1 MHVKKHHL
9 FTVWT
14 EICLVFFVLQSKAV
28 ADCDSLYVEIEQNCY
43 WEQDIKFLKDLISN
57 SNLSIEPLGLG
68 TQKWSDGRLTE
79 FDASNSNLK
88 GALPMSIGNLDSLKI
103 LSLDSNQLSGSIPD
117 SISNLSNLKRIS
129 LNLNELTGSIPESIG
144 NLSNLTYL
152 SLYWNQLTGSIPET
166 IGNLSTLQELRLY
179 NNQLTGSIPDS
190 IRNLSNL
197 IILY

>member
-88 GALPMSIGNLDSLKI
+88 GELPISISNLDSLKI
-103 LSLDSNQLSGSIPD
+103 LRLYDNQLSGSIPE
-117 SISNLSNLKRIS
+117 SITS
-129 LNLNELTGSIPESIG
+129 LNKLIDLKLNK
-144 NLSNLTYL
+144 
-152 SLYWNQLTGSIPET
+152 NQLTNSC
-166 IGNLSTLQELRLY
+166 LLY
-179 NNQLTGSIPDS
+179 TSPSPRD
-190 IRNLSNL
+190 
-197 IILY
+197 